1 MDAGSSFQVLLATTV
16 LTTLLI
22 AAIRVMGVIAA
33 KNIPDIPQPTPRPL
47 PTSGPDALR
56 LIAVLTAAAMEALDS
71 DDIYLTSIVE
81 LPEPGGHKHWP
92 RVGKMHFY
100 RKPGSAL

>member
-1 MDAGSSFQVLLATTV
+1 MDAGSSFQVLLSTAA

-22 AAIRVMGVIAA
+22 AAIRVMGMVAA
-33 KNIPDIPQPTPRPL
+33 RNIPDLAPPTPKPS
-47 PTSGPDALR
+47 TDGSDALR